1 MKIKSII
8 VFLLLTCSLVFAQ
21 KNSKIKVEYSD
32 FADIN
37 QLEVPDA
44 LLLTGNVRLS
54 HEDIKM
60 TCNKAYYFQNENY
73 IKAFGNVEMIQGD
86 TLTLSSKYAEYNGAV
101 KNAYFSGGVVLNSP
115 ESTLTTDTIYFDRN
129 TQEAYF
135 NSNGTIVNKNNT
147 LKSKAGRYYVREKK
161 YQFLSE
167 VELKNPE
174 YTIKSNHLDYKTT
187 QANSAL
193 KGPSTIVG
201 KETFIYTENGHYN
214 GKSNTGYFL
223 QKSYIKYKDR
233 LIEGDSLY
241 YDRKTEF
248 ASGTNNVKITDS
260 INKAIIK
267 GHYGE
272 VYKQKDSVYIT
283 KHASIRYKVENDS
296 MFVYA
301 KKIFLTGKTGE
312 RVVRGQ
318 KDVRFFQTEMS
329 GKCDSIHS
337 NQKRSLTQLIG
348 KPILWNS
355 ENQLTG
361 DLMHLIGNN
370 KTEKIDSL
378 KVLNNTFI
386 ISKDT
391 VGTGYNQVKGVNLY
405 SKFKDNKIYE
415 TDVVKN
421 AEVLFYLRNDN
432 KELIG
437 INKAVCS
444 RINMIMD
451 VNNKIETLTL
461 YDNPDGDIYP
471 EKDLPENARLL
482 RGFKWRGDE
491 RIKTK
496 EDIFPPDELELD
508 KKIVEESKIK
518 HKQQKQKLESAEKV
532 DKDFLSEDNTIYG
545 KIFDNLNNHIVID
558 GKNQTLL
565 IKEGK
570 IKYPKNNS
578 SIPNYKKKNPK
589 YAKEIKI
596 SNVLWDPKIMQFGKY
611 DGGFIEDDEK
621 AIEIE
626 IPTKLELDY
635 DEIFTKYNNRI
646 VINNKWE
653 KFLVQ
658 NGKFYYANSPD
669 SFKDYSKRNPK
680 YSKPVKIDQELFN
693 IKTMQFGIYDGG
705 FIDDK
710 IKSEEFEFPS
720 KENLS
725 LEEIFSLYNFRI
737 ILNNKWEMFLVHNQK
752 FYYNISQEDLR
763 NFIKNKT
770 QNSKIVK
777 INQELFNIKTMQFG
791 QYDGGFFQNRKE

>member
-1 MKIKSII
+1 LGGKIEINANKQVSYSMKKKSII
-8 VFLLLTCSLVFAQ
+8 VFLLLTCSFVFAQ
-21 KNSKIKVEYSD
+21 NNSKIKVEYSD

-73 IKAFGNVEMIQGD
+73 IKAFGNVKMIQGD
-86 TLTLSSKYAEYNGAV
+86 TLTLSSKYAEYNGVV

-161 YQFLSE
+161 YRFLSS
-167 VELKNPE
+167 VELKNPD

-187 QANSAL
+187 QGNSLL

-214 GKSNTGYFL
+214 GKSNTGFFL

-272 VYKQKDSVYIT
+272 IYKQKDSVYIT
-283 KHASIRYKVENDS
+283 KHASIRYKVESDS

-312 RVVRGQ
+312 RLVRGQ
-318 KDVRFFQTEMS
+318 KDVRFFQTDMS

-337 NQKRSLTQLIG
+337 DQKRSLTQLIG

-391 VGTGYNQVKGVNLY
+391 IGNGYNQVKGVNLY

-437 INKAVCS
+437 INKSVCS
-444 RINMIMD
+444 KIKMTMD
-451 VNNKIETLTL
+451 GNNKIEILTL
-461 YDNPDGDIYP
+461 FNNPDGDIYP

-496 EDIFPPDELELD
+496 DEIYPPDEVELD
-508 KKIVEESKIK
+508 KQIVAESNKKFEKEKVIQEIEK
-518 HKQQKQKLESAEKV
+518 NKLEAHV
-532 DKDFLSEDNTIYG
+532 NG
-545 KIFDNLNNHIVID
+545 
-558 GKNQTLL
+558 
-565 IKEGK
+565 
-570 IKYPKNNS
+570 
-578 SIPNYKKKNPK
+578 
-589 YAKEIKI
+589 
-596 SNVLWDPKIMQFGKY
+596 
-611 DGGFIEDDEK
+611 DEFY
-621 AIEIE
+621 E
-626 IPTKLELDY
+626 
-635 DEIFTKYNNRI
+635 EIFRKYNNRLI
-646 VINNKWE
+646 TDYTGEIILVRNC
-653 KFLVQ
+653 KFVYPKVQ
-658 NGKFYYANSPD
+658 TPNPVEVYQK
-669 SFKDYSKRNPK
+669 KHPK
-680 YSKPVKIDQELFN
+680 YKEIIKFDKKLRNWKTLPGKP
-693 IKTMQFGIYDGG
+693 YDGG
-705 FIDDK
+705 LFEGNEDIGSIEFSEKEHLTID
-710 IKSEEFEFPS
+710 
-720 KENLS
+720 
-725 LEEIFSLYNFRI
+725 EIFKLYNNRFI
-737 ILNNKWEMFLVHNQK
+737 IDKNGVEMLVRNEK
-752 FYYNISQEDLR
+752 FWFPENV
-763 NFIKNKT
+763 
-770 QNSKIVK
+770 NSTKILKSKKPTYKKVVR
-777 INQELFNIKTMQFG
+777 INQNIWNTSNMFTYRG
-791 QYDGGFFQNRKE
+791 FYDGGRFTGNEND